1 MIFPF
6 NISVR
11 SLSLS
16 AFSKAGITLIILLC
30 ISNIS
35 IGQAA
40 YDSSY
45 RFYYYDQ
52 KLSMF
57 EKMPDTKNEIV
68 WLGDSI
74 TDGGE
79 WSELFPK
86 QNTLNRGISSD
97 NTFGVL
103 HRLNEVTRRHPKK
116 IFLLIGIN
124 DIARNIPV
132 DVILGNY
139 QKIVERIKQ
148 ESPSTKIYIQ
158 TLLPTNNSFTNFP
171 NHQNKTDKVLAVNN
185 GLKTIAAKQSATL
198 IDLYTAFLDAEQKLD
213 KQYTNDGLHLMG
225 AGYQHWKNI
234 LISNNAMQ

>member
-1 MIFPF
+1 MMFIAT
-6 NISVR
+6 IVLQ
-11 SLSLS
+11 SLALP
-16 AFSKAGITLIILLC
+16 ACRKAGVTLLILLC
-30 ISNIS
+30 ISRLS
-35 IGQAA
+35 FGQAV

-57 EKMPDTKNEIV
+57 ETMPDSKNEIV
-68 WLGDSI
+68 WMGDSI
-74 TDGGE
+74 TDGCE

-86 QNTLNRGISSD
+86 LNTLNRGISSD
-97 NTFGVL
+97 VTFGVL
-103 HRLNEVTRRHPKK
+103 HRLHEVTRRHPKK

-132 DVILGNY
+132 EVILNNY
-139 QKIVERIKQ
+139 QKIVERIRQ
-148 ESPSTKIYIQ
+148 ESPSTAIYIQ
-158 TLLPTNNSFTNFP
+158 TLLPTNNSFNNFP

-185 GLKTIAAKQSATL
+185 GLKAIAINQHATL

-213 KQYTNDGLHLMG
+213 KQYTNDGLHLLG

-234 LISNNAMQ
+234 LISNNAL